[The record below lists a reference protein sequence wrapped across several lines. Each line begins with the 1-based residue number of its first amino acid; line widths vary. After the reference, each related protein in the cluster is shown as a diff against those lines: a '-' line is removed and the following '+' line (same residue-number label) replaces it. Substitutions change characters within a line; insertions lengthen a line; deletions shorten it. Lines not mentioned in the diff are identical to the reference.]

1 MVKKS
6 PDNAGDVGGMGSMPG
21 SEKSPGEGQLF
32 LPGEPIE
39 QRSLK
44 ATVHGVTKNQTQLS
58 MHANNLQGVK
68 SNDGGEA
75 SG

>member
-32 LPGEPIE
+32 LPGEPHG
-39 QRSLK
+39 QRSLASHGPWGRKESDIAK
-44 ATVHGVTKNQTQLS
+44 AIKHTCTGSIYT
-58 MHANNLQGVK
+58 
-68 SNDGGEA
+68 
-75 SG
+75 